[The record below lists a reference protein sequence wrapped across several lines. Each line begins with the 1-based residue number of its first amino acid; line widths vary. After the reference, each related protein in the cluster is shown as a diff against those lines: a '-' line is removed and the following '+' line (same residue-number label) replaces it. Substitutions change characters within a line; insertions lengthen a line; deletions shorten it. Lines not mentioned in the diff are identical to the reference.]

1 MKIYL
6 SSTFEDLRDYRAAVD
21 RVLRQMGHDVIGM
34 EQYVAEQ
41 STPLERS
48 TDDVRSADVYVVLVA
63 WRYGYIPTHPD
74 NSERHSITELEYT
87 AAVGAHKT
95 ILAFL
100 LDPQAPWPPNWIDA
114 VTQASGADIL
124 RFRSLVGTKYLAG
137 IFRTPDHLASLAAT
151 AIARQGIKKQIVE
164 RTLTL
169 EPVADFMVAF
179 AQGSTGVDNPTA
191 PGSIQE
197 MVTNP
202 GNQAA
207 PALRIDMGSTIWWST
222 RLYLLAALI
231 QSLTSVRQFLFAGA
245 GGHFAAMASPSAV
258 REGLC
263 SSFQELAEFDSELRQ
278 GEISKDIEREIRR
291 TLDLWNQKIQPREP
305 TLKTGVTAAVLFCAN
320 GWVKKAGGSVYRS
333 SRRHRPDDGPRPAT
347 GRFAA
352 SRCPDG
358 RSARPPRLA
367 IFPSSQCPFA
377 SGRRPRRLRSRIG
390 PRMGAHRTTTNPDYL
405 SHGYAS
411 V

>member
-151 AIARQGIKKQIVE
+151 AIARQGINKQIVE

-197 MVTNP
+197 MVTNA

-207 PALRIDMGSTIWWST
+207 RALRIDMGSTIWWST

-305 TLKTGVTAAVLFCAN
+305 TLKTGVRPQLLREWMGERLVDRCIEVHEDTGLTMVHVQQLVDSLLPDVPMEGPQDLLGSQSSLPAN
-320 GWVKKAGGSVYRS
+320 VPSLVVVDRDAFALELAREWV
-333 SRRHRPDDGPRPAT
+333 
-347 GRFAA
+347 
-352 SRCPDG
+352 
-358 RSARPPRLA
+358 
-367 IFPSSQCPFA
+367 
-377 SGRRPRRLRSRIG
+377 RIG
-390 PRMGAHRTTTNPDYL
+390 LPRTPII
-405 SHGYAS
+405 
-411 V
+411 